1 MMKKRSELRILL
13 IQIREDKNVI
23 KEEITSF
30 ADYAKVELSQITPLN
45 VFEHQY
51 FTPDILEQYDI
62 LFVGGASEA
71 SVLEPQNYPFVES
84 IKNILQFAADS
95 NFPTFA
101 SCFGFQAAVLAFGG
115 EIIKDTQDFEM
126 GTYAMNLSLVAK
138 SDPVYKHVPNHFMA
152 VSVHQEKALVCPE
165 NCELLADTKTC
176 VHSFRVKQKNFWAFQ
191 FHPELDIE
199 RLTERLNAY
208 KEKYTENSDH
218 FENVIKSLEPTPYS
232 NKLVGHFV
240 DYILEII

>member
-1 MMKKRSELRILL
+1 MMKKRSELKILL

-23 KEEITSF
+23 EEEITSF
-30 ADYAKVELSQITPLN
+30 ADYAKVQLSQITPLN
-45 VFEHQY
+45 VFDHQY
-51 FTPDILEQYDI
+51 FTPDVLEDYDI

-84 IKNILQFAADS
+84 IKNVLKYAAEV

-126 GTYAMNLSLVAK
+126 GTLPMDLTKTAC
-138 SDPVYKHVPNHFMA
+138 SDPLYKHVPNQFMA
-152 VSVHQEKALVCPE
+152 VSVHQEKALTCPE
-165 NCELLADTKTC
+165 NCELLAYTPAC

-208 KEKYTENSDH
+208 KEKYTENKEH
-218 FENVIKSLEPTPYS
+218 FENVISTLKPTPHS
-232 NKLVGHFV
+232 NQLVGYFV
-240 DYILEII
+240 DYILQTI